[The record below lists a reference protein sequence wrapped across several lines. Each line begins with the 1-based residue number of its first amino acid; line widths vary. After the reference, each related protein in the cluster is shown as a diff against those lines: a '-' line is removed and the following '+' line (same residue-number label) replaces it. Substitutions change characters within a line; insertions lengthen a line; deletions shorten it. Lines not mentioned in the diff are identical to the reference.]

1 MLYEL
6 HIIQLK
12 FFFLIFVITYFIW
25 CFIFYLQHDF
35 IDKNL
40 LHDISIYSMTLTKSE
55 QGYPRPIEH
64 IGVPKSVR
72 NEKGWYWPPHHT
84 TPVHYPWHKNPYLEE
99 RKEQLKDVI
108 TELDPHR
115 PVCSVKVVYLID
127 LPYNSNYEIFDH
139 KLFISK

>member
-1 MLYEL
+1 
-6 HIIQLK
+6 
-12 FFFLIFVITYFIW
+12 
-25 CFIFYLQHDF
+25 
-35 IDKNL
+35 
-40 LHDISIYSMTLTKSE
+40 MTLTKSE

-99 RKEQLKDVI
+99 RKENLKDVI

-115 PVCSVKVVYLID
+115 PVCISSVKVAGWSIIYSSD
-127 LPYNSNYEIFDH
+127 LP
-139 KLFISK
+139 